1 MVVTI
6 PVLKDITEANSIL
19 AGALRDTFARDDILV
34 LDVIASPGAGKTTLL
49 ERTIEALRDELSLAV
64 IEGDP
69 ATSLDA
75 ERAAAAGV
83 PAVQI
88 NTGGG
93 CHLEARM
100 IRAALEQLAAPQ
112 DGAPARPVDVLIIEN
127 VGNLLCPTGWDL
139 GEDAKVVVASLPE
152 GDDKP
157 LKYPMA
163 FTTAQAVVINKID
176 LEPYIPSKAARLREN
191 ALTINPDLAVFEV
204 SCLTGQGL
212 DAWLDWIR
220 ARLSAKR
227 GRNGSPQIDGLAA
240 GSPEAGGDG
249 QSDGQ
254 AGSASNA

>member
-1 MVVTI
+1 MVTTI
-6 PVLKDITEANSIL
+6 PVLREVTEANSLL
-19 AGALRDTFARDDILV
+19 AAALRDRFARQRVLV
-34 LDVIASPGAGKTTLL
+34 LDVIASPGAGKTALL
-49 ERTIEALRDELSLAV
+49 EQTIARLQGELRLSV

-69 ATSLDA
+69 TTSIDA
-75 ERAAAAGV
+75 ERVVAAGV

-93 CHLEARM
+93 CHLEAHM
-100 IRAALEQLAAPQ
+100 IQVALEQL
-112 DGAPARPVDVLIIEN
+112 DVADSDVVIIEN

-163 FTTAQAVVINKID
+163 FATARGLVINKID
-176 LEPYIPSKAARLREN
+176 LEPYIPAKAAALREN
-191 ALTINPDLAVFEV
+191 ALKINPDLAVFEV

-220 ARLSAKR
+220 ALLAEKR
-227 GRNGSPQIDGLAA
+227 GGAA
-240 GSPEAGGDG
+240 
-249 QSDGQ
+249 
-254 AGSASNA
+254 

>member
-1 MVVTI
+1 MVTII
-6 PVLKDITEANSIL
+6 PVLREVTEANSLL
-19 AGALRDTFARDDILV
+19 AAALRDRFARQRVLV

-49 ERTIEALRDELSLAV
+49 EQTIARLHGELRLSV

-69 ATSLDA
+69 TTSIDA
-75 ERAAAAGV
+75 ERVVAAGV

-93 CHLEARM
+93 CHLEAHM
-100 IRAALEQLAAPQ
+100 IQVALGQL
-112 DGAPARPVDVLIIEN
+112 DVAESDVMIIEN

-163 FTTAQAVVINKID
+163 FATARGLVINKID
-176 LEPYIPSKAARLREN
+176 LEPYIPARAAVLREN
-191 ALTINPDLAVFEV
+191 ALKINPDLAVFEV

-220 ARLSAKR
+220 ALLAEKR
-227 GRNGSPQIDGLAA
+227 GGAA
-240 GSPEAGGDG
+240 
-249 QSDGQ
+249 
-254 AGSASNA
+254 

>member
-1 MVVTI
+1 VTTV

-19 AGALRDTFARDDILV
+19 AEALRADFRRRSVLV

-49 ERTIEALRDELSLAV
+49 ERTIERLAGELQLRV

-75 ERAAAAGV
+75 ERVVAAGA

-93 CHLEARM
+93 CHLEAGM
-100 IRAALEQLAAPQ
+100 IRAALDQLDTA
-112 DGAPARPVDVLIIEN
+112 GADVIIIEN

-157 LKYPMA
+157 LKYPLA
-163 FTTAQAVVINKID
+163 FAAAQAVVINKVD
-176 LEPYIPSKAARLREN
+176 LEPYIPAKTARLRAN
-191 ALTINPDLAVFEV
+191 ALSINPDLAVFEV

-212 DAWLDWIR
+212 DAWLAWIR
-220 ARLSAKR
+220 SQLARKR
-227 GRNGSPQIDGLAA
+227 GLYSC
-240 GSPEAGGDG
+240 
-249 QSDGQ
+249 
-254 AGSASNA
+254 